1 MFESIFSPCSFCH
14 LNYFLKKLELI
25 VPGSIPNS
33 TSIFFDS
40 VESAVHVGAV
50 LLRIFANDYKALN
63 IYDGKIILASNW
75 KKQLYNLTSVKKKL
89 RKGKGVEFWG

>member
-1 MFESIFSPCSFCH
+1 MI
-14 LNYFLKKLELI
+14 
-25 VPGSIPNS
+25 
-33 TSIFFDS
+33 
-40 VESAVHVGAV
+40 VESTVHVGAV